1 MAESIEVTLYTRH
14 PCFLC
19 DKAKA
24 SIRAAT
30 SLHRLPIVIREVDI
44 DADAALRERFTD
56 DVPVIYVGGIEAFRH
71 RVSPKEFADYVLAR
85 K

>member
-24 SIRAAT
+24 SIRAAVA
-30 SLHRLPIVIREVDI
+30 LHRLPIVIHEVDV
-44 DADAALRERFTD
+44 DGDAALRERFTN
-56 DVPVIYVGGIEAFRH
+56 DVPVIYVAGVEAFRH
-71 RVSPKEFADYVLAR
+71 RVSPQEFADYVIAR
-85 K
+85 Q